1 MEISKKFLKNNKTEH
16 LIYVLLLASFVLL
29 DIPVPPMLARQI
41 DTTFG
46 NLLVIIFAL
55 SILVHQNIIV
65 GLVGLVAAY
74 EVIRRSGKNSLPLS
88 VASEVQSERKKYKKM
103 KTLNNNNSSKE
114 LSLEENIIR
123 RNNPIPKVNI
133 PSQKFSSLLGDTHSA
148 LRL

>member
-29 DIPVPPMLARQI
+29 DVPVPPMLARQI

-46 NLLVIIFAL
+46 NILVIIFAL
-55 SILVHQNIIV
+55 SILVHQNIVV

-74 EVIRRSGKNSLPLS
+74 EIIRRSGKNSVPVSQSRHL
-88 VASEVQSERKKYKKM
+88 QSERKKYKKM
-103 KTLNNNNSSKE
+103 KSLNNKNTL

-123 RNNPIPKVNI
+123 QNNPIPKKNV
-133 PSQKFSSLLGDTHSA
+133 PEQKFSSLLGDTHNA